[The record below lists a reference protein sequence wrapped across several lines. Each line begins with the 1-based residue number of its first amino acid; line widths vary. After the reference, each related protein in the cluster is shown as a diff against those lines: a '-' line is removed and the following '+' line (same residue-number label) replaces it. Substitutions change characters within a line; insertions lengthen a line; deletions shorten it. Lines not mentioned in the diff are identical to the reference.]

1 MKFTWKLFKVFAEG
15 ENIIGVHYGLTLS
28 DDEHTVQAEGN
39 HTFKEGTVNIP
50 YADIKEYNLFD
61 WLNKDITEDNLIKSN
76 LEDQMNSLK
85 NPQNN
90 KLPWLANTFTP
101 GV

>member
-15 ENIIGVHYGLTLS
+15 ESIIGVHYGLTLS
-28 DDEHTVQAEGN
+28 DDEYSVMAEGN

-50 YADIKEYNLFD
+50 YEDIKEYNLFD

-76 LEDQMNSLK
+76 LENQMNLLK